1 MGSRFTLETN
11 IDVLW
16 KTLGPNKN
24 IQVNY
29 LIVSIFSHD
38 IFHYYPQCKFKK
50 YQKPQANYSWI
61 TDATSVQFWHKKV
74 SIYFLPLTLGG
85 NISRE

>member
-38 IFHYYPQCKFKK
+38 IIGK
-50 YQKPQANYSWI
+50 
-61 TDATSVQFWHKKV
+61 
-74 SIYFLPLTLGG
+74 SIRLIIFAV
-85 NISRE
+85 